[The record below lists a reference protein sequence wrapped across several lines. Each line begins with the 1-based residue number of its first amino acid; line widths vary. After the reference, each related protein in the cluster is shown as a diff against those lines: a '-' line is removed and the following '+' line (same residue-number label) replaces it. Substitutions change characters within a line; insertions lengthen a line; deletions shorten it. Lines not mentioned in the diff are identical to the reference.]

1 MKSLPFDGM
10 GSAKETR
17 VLEESEQR
25 TGNAV
30 VLHRVQYLMEVLGNG
45 RCEGGLEEAEAEAEA
60 GDKEH
65 LEDVRDGW
73 KM

>member
-10 GSAKETR
+10 GWAKETR

-25 TGNAV
+25 IGNAV
-30 VLHRVQYLMEVLGNG
+30 VLHRVQYLMEVPGNG
-45 RCEGGLEEAEAEAEA
+45 RCEVGLEEAEVEA

>member
-1 MKSLPFDGM
+1 MMKSFPFDGM
-10 GSAKETR
+10 GLAKETR

-30 VLHRVQYLMEVLGNG
+30 VLHRVQCLMEVLGNG
-45 RCEGGLEEAEAEAEA
+45 RCEGGLEEVEVEA